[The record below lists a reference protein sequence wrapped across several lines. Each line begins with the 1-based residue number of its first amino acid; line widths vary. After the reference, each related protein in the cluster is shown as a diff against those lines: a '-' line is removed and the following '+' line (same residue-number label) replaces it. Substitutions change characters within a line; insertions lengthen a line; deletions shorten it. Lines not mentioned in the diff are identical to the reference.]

1 MPQGSKNLQWRF
13 DTFELPP
20 SYEHRNGSLIFTAR
34 VSRVGVL
41 PYRLDDGRIRR
52 ELVLPETLNTP
63 EAVASYALIPI
74 TAPHP
79 KQPVTPQTRRRDGV
93 GTSLQRARFANGY
106 IEVECM
112 VDDERGIK
120 RIQEDG
126 WREMSAGYRAEV
138 IEKKDCHPIFGHYDA
153 IQVFRDPNHLAI
165 VPCGRAGAS
174 VALRADGGDA
184 LPSWVLDGEEEEP
197 QTTQKFWFYHD
208 ALNEPLKPEQLEA
221 SKQEIIIMPQINL
234 DGVQLDVQDAATA
247 QTINTW
253 RKDMEGKLESAEG
266 EKAKAIEQVADME
279 TVKKDMEGENEK
291 LKTDMSKL
299 QADYDALKAE
309 HEELKNKEPQR
320 QDGLFTEEEW
330 EQRQKQKSA
339 LERAAKYYKIDGAEK
354 LTTKELKREIARASV
369 GGELRKDAADEE
381 LYIETLCEV
390 AIDRLDARDH
400 SYEFEDDGN
409 TPPSQ
414 RRSQG
419 TRNDD
424 AGDYQNNFSNAWK
437 KNKSA

>member
-1 MPQGSKNLQWRF
+1 M
-13 DTFELPP
+13 
-20 SYEHRNGSLIFTAR
+20 
-34 VSRVGVL
+34 L
-41 PYRLDDGRIRR
+41 PYRLDNGKIRR

-120 RIQEDG
+120 RIKEDN
-126 WREMSAGYRAEV
+126 WREMSAGYQAEV
-138 IEKKDCHPIFGHYDA
+138 IEEKGRHRIFGHYDA

-184 LPSWVLDGEEEEP
+184 LPSWVLDGEGDEP
-197 QTTQKFWFYHD
+197 QTTQQKFWFYHD
-208 ALNEPLKPEQLEA
+208 ALNEPLKPEELEA
-221 SKQEIIIMPQINL
+221 SKQEIIIMPQVNL
-234 DGVQLDVQDAATA
+234 DGVALDVQDAATA
-247 QTINTW
+247 QAINTW
-253 RKDMEGKLESAEG
+253 RKDMEGQLETAEG

-291 LKTDMSKL
+291 LKANMSKL
-299 QADYDALKAE
+299 QADYDALVAE
-309 HEELKNKEPQR
+309 HEELKNKEPQH
-320 QDGLFTEEEW
+320 QDGMFTEEEW
-330 EQRQKQKSA
+330 EQRQKQKA
-339 LERAAKYYKIDGAEK
+339 ELMRAAKYYKIDGAEK
-354 LTTKELKREIARASV
+354 LSSKELKRAIAQASV
-369 GGELRKDAADEE
+369 GGKLRQDAADED
-381 LYIETLCEV
+381 LYIETLCEAALHRV
-390 AIDRLDARDH
+390 GKRDD
-400 SYEFEDDGN
+400 SYEFEDDGQAPP
-409 TPPSQ
+409 TPSPSRRQ
-414 RRSQG
+414 RQ
-419 TRNDD
+419 DD